1 MTIYMLLCTFLN
13 ITEKYFNMI
22 LVFNGSRLF
31 DFEIA
36 DDPQDRPM
44 NITTPTGI
52 LIP

>member
-1 MTIYMLLCTFLN
+1 MAIYMLLCTFLN

-36 DDPQDRPM
+36 DDPQDRP
-44 NITTPTGI
+44 
-52 LIP
+52 